1 MSYPAR
7 GPARSTGIDGKANCC
22 QPPTRRRHAKH
33 RPHKEAAD
41 E

>member
-7 GPARSTGIDGKANCC
+7 GTARCAGIDGTANCC

-33 RPHKEAAD
+33 PPRKEAAD